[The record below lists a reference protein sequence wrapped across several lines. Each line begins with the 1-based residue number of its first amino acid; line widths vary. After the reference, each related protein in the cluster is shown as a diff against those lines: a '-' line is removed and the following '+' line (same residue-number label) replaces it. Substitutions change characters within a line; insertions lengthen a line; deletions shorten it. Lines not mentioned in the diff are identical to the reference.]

1 MRSGMNRFALAMAAV
16 LILTLSAGFTDRQ
29 SSARVHPVGSSGTI
43 FQENTDTFRSE
54 LLLMQR
60 EQLPHLAHQSSD
72 QEPPAPALLVYMG
85 LILAGSTVSV
95 LLARRR
101 LQREL

>member
-1 MRSGMNRFALAMAAV
+1 MSRFALALAAV
-16 LILTLSAGFTDRQ
+16 LILTLSAGFSNGQ
-29 SSARVHPVGSSGTI
+29 SSARVQPGGSAGAV

-54 LLLMQR
+54 LFLMR
-60 EQLPHLAHQSSD
+60 RDPLPGLEHRSSD

-85 LILAGSTVSV
+85 LILAGSAVSV
-95 LLARRR
+95 LLTRRR

>member
-1 MRSGMNRFALAMAAV
+1 MSRFALALAAI
-16 LILTLSAGFTDRQ
+16 LILTLSAGFTNGQ
-29 SSARVHPVGSSGTI
+29 SSARMQPGGSGGVV
-43 FQENTDTFRSE
+43 FQENIDTFRSE
-54 LLLMQR
+54 LFLMR
-60 EQLPHLAHQSSD
+60 HEQLPGLQRPSSD

-95 LLARRR
+95 LLTRRR